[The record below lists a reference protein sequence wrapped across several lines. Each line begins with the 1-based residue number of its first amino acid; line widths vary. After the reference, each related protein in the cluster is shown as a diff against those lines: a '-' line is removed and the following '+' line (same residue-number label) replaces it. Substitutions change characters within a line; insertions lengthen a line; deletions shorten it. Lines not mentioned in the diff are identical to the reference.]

1 MSVRGKGAAGKGAVL
16 MIVFIIRQANQKIRI
31 IKNIFAQ
38 SSQNNIHTLALALP
52 FRGGKRIN
60 QYIKQFHNPLP
71 LPIPHLPCHPA
82 PCHNNKLDLLRL
94 PFLFP
99 FLRYGA
105 KYESIYCENVK
116 ETETPCSSL
125 SILLDTVTFV
135 GVAVAIFIVVVVVVV
150 AVAAPRQFAH
160 SGRLIK

>member
-1 MSVRGKGAAGKGAVL
+1 

-71 LPIPHLPCHPA
+71 LPIPSPALPACLPHATTTNWICCACHFYFHSYA
-82 PCHNNKLDLLRL
+82 TARSMKVFIVKMLRK
-94 PFLFP
+94 PK
-99 FLRYGA
+99 RC
-105 KYESIYCENVK
+105 S
-116 ETETPCSSL
+116 PCSSL

-135 GVAVAIFIVVVVVVV
+135 GVAVAIFIVVVVAV